1 MKAIAAMASN
11 RVIGKDGKL
20 PWRIPG
26 DLKFFK
32 KMTYDKTCFVGR
44 KTFIDLPY
52 LQRRQFLIASNDVT
66 YSFESSPNFQCI
78 KSVCRNFSYPPILVD
93 SDTMLIGGA
102 SLYKQMIP
110 FCSDLY
116 LTRLFDAYEGDTFF
130 PSFEHQFKQWDVLE
144 RTDEY
149 AIVHYKNTTPQ

>member
-32 KMTYDKTCFVGR
+32 KMTESGTLVMGR
-44 KTFIDLPY
+44 KTYEGLPPKFDLGTRKLIVLSNKSLGDRKYDNVVYKNYPCVLPDDAWICGGSEIY
-52 LQRRQFLIASNDVT
+52 RQLLPRCTDF
-66 YSFESSPNFQCI
+66 
-78 KSVCRNFSYPPILVD
+78 
-93 SDTMLIGGA
+93 
-102 SLYKQMIP
+102 
-110 FCSDLY
+110 Y
-116 LTRLFDAYEGDTFF
+116 LTFIAKPYEGDATL
-130 PSFEHQFKQWDVLE
+130 PSFDHIFKQWDVIE

-149 AIVHYKNTTPQ
+149 IIIHYKRINSL